1 MIRDLANEAL
11 TDLRGVLGVLRD
23 PGTGELAHAP
33 QPTWSDLPSLVD
45 HAREAGLHV
54 VLSDRLPRDAPVPD
68 VVGRTLYRIVQ
79 EGITNAGK
87 HAPGAVVRIEVTGS
101 PEDGRRHRAAQ
112 PARVRADADAGL
124 GPGADRSHRARRAPG
139 WPARGAPGGAAVR
152 AARLDT
158 VGRLVNVTR
167 LLIVDDDPLVRSAL
181 TFMLGGQPDLEVVGE
196 AGDGREGVARAA
208 ELKPDV
214 VLMDIR
220 MPRLNGL
227 DATRRLLASDDPPRV
242 IVLTT
247 FDADEYVVEALA
259 AGADGFLLKDTPP
272 PEVVDAIRKVAQ
284 GDPMLSPAV
293 TRSLIRRVATSNRA
307 PAAVARLAEL
317 TDREREV
324 ALAVGRG
331 LSNADI
337 AAELYL
343 SVPTVKAHVSRLFD
357 KLGVTNRVQI
367 AMCVHDAGLI

>member
-1 MIRDLANEAL
+1 M
-11 TDLRGVLGVLRD
+11 
-23 PGTGELAHAP
+23 GE
-33 QPTWSDLPSLVD
+33 T
-45 HAREAGLHV
+45 
-54 VLSDRLPRDAPVPD
+54 
-68 VVGRTLYRIVQ
+68 
-79 EGITNAGK
+79 
-87 HAPGAVVRIEVTGS
+87 
-101 PEDGRRHRAAQ
+101 
-112 PARVRADADAGL
+112 
-124 GPGADRSHRARRAPG
+124 
-139 WPARGAPGGAAVR
+139 
-152 AARLDT
+152 
-158 VGRLVNVTR
+158 TR

-196 AGDGREGVARAA
+196 AGDGREGVTMAA
-208 ELKPDV
+208 ELRPDV

-227 DATRRLLASDDPPRV
+227 DATRELLARDPGDGDPPRV

-247 FDADEYVVEALA
+247 FDADEYVVQALA

-293 TRSLIRRVATSNRA
+293 TRSLIRQVAATSRSPEA
-307 PAAVARLAEL
+307 TARLADL
-317 TDREREV
+317 TDRERDV

-331 LSNADI
+331 LSNAEI

-357 KLGVTNRVQI
+357 KLAVTNRVQI
-367 AMCVHDAGLI
+367 ALCVHDAGLV